1 MNQLTL
7 LPVEPAPLLTAAGV
21 GDYIEATIEDTQDR
35 VRGEVIQVHPA
46 VPVLHCPAT
55 YRIKCK
61 VGDREI
67 FPITVLQQGAVII
80 RPAENK
86 TYTHWTGEYSKR
98 VRNQLLWYC
107 RYYWMDGPRTCHA
120 HIPGGNASSAKAQ
133 HHRSEVERMISEG
146 KGPIEIT
153 KYLRLL
159 SQGRGWNLNRQPRG
173 SVGRSEEHI
182 P

>member
-1 MNQLTL
+1 MKQLTL

-21 GDYIEATIEDTQDR
+21 GDYIEATIEDAQTR
-35 VRGEVIQVHPA
+35 VRGEVIA
-46 VPVLHCPAT
+46 VQADT
-55 YRIKCK
+55 YFLKVRIA
-61 VGDREI
+61 DRELS
-67 FPITVLQQGAVII
+67 PITVLKEGAAII
-80 RPAENK
+80 LPAQNK
-86 TYTHWTGEYSKR
+86 TYTQWTGIYSKR

-107 RYYWMDGPRTCHA
+107 RYYWMDGNRTCHA
-120 HIPGGNASSAKAQ
+120 HIPGGNASSDKAR

-159 SQGRGWNLNRQPRG
+159 SQGRGWNLNRLPTER
-173 SVGRSEEHI
+173 VGRVEEDI